1 MNKTR
6 TIFILDA
13 GALFTLQ
20 ILQFFS
26 LDYYV
31 MIVFQDT
38 WYSRYPNTLFLV
50 LNIVLTLLFY
60 HTFLNCYREYKYE
73 RSKKTG
79 DLVECK
85 AKYPVYLNCITWA
98 TYVTVLF
105 SKIVM
110 IFSNN
115 VISLVSNDDFMGPQ
129 MLKLL
134 IGVSGIVF
142 YLLISAE
149 CFGRQ
154 VDRDKWPTNACI
166 IEIFDSVEIL
176 SIVIASD
183 VKIGFLEYLIYIT
196 AFLNFMLPL
205 WVLYNVS
212 QPDVDTKPMGLPQP
226 VCYNFMHLML
236 VQMPFLG
243 IRMYMWIVFNQNASV
258 FIMKNVLHLLFFLHS
273 LYPYIKEISKK
284 NQYSPETCHDE
295 AVPEILLTNRKHDE
309 PIELL

>member
-13 GALFTLQ
+13 GALFILQ
-20 ILQFFS
+20 ILQLFS

-129 MLKLL
+129 MLK
-134 IGVSGIVF
+134 VK
-142 YLLISAE
+142 YLLTIGSLL
-149 CFGRQ
+149 RHY
-154 VDRDKWPTNACI
+154 NI
-166 IEIFDSVEIL
+166 II
-176 SIVIASD
+176 
-183 VKIGFLEYLIYIT
+183 
-196 AFLNFMLPL
+196 
-205 WVLYNVS
+205 
-212 QPDVDTKPMGLPQP
+212 
-226 VCYNFMHLML
+226 
-236 VQMPFLG
+236 
-243 IRMYMWIVFNQNASV
+243 
-258 FIMKNVLHLLFFLHS
+258 
-273 LYPYIKEISKK
+273 
-284 NQYSPETCHDE
+284 
-295 AVPEILLTNRKHDE
+295 
-309 PIELL
+309 